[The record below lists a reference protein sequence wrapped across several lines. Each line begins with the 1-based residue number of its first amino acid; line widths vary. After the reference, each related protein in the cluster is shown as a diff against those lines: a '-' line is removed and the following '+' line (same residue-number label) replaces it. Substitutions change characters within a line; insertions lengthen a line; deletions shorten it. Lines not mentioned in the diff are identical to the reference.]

1 MEKQKNISQKIIL
14 WIFFWFLIL
23 GFGLAFAGYWE
34 IENLKAI
41 LSQYHQQ
48 GFSKVAVAPLENA
61 ISTAEC
67 SVWQLVSG
75 TLAFTALLLWL
86 TLRASLKGAT
96 GKPVPEKTPSSGKK
110 KVEKTER
117 LQMSKEEKE
126 KMERLDLAK
135 TVQMVSLLQ
144 RDGRLVDF
152 LEENLQSYD
161 DAQIGAAVRT
171 IQKSCQDSLNRYMKP
186 TAIIEQNEG
195 EEITIEAGF
204 DPAAIKLT
212 GNVSGEP
219 PFKGILQHRGWRA
232 AKIELPTLSGTQDP
246 GIIAPAEVEI

>member
-1 MEKQKNISQKIIL
+1 MKAQNNISQKLIL
-14 WIFFWFLIL
+14 WIFFWFLVL
-23 GFGLAFAGYWE
+23 GCGLAFAGYWE
-34 IENLKAI
+34 IDNLKAI

-48 GFSKVAVAPLENA
+48 ELGGQSMAPLQTA
-61 ISTAEC
+61 ILFAE
-67 SVWQLVSG
+67 SSIWQLVAGS
-75 TLAFTALLLWL
+75 LALTALFLWL
-86 TLRASLKGAT
+86 TLRASLKV
-96 GKPVPEKTPSSGKK
+96 PVEKTPAPKAPSTGPKK
-110 KVEKTER
+110 AAKAQPP
-117 LQMSKEEKE
+117 QMSKEEKE
-126 KMERLDLAK
+126 RIERLDRAK

-161 DAQIGAAVRT
+161 DAQIGAAVRN
-171 IQKSCQDSLNRYMKP
+171 IQKSCQDTLNRYMKP
-186 TAIIEQNEG
+186 TAIIDRNEG

-219 PFKGILQHRGWRA
+219 PFKGVLQHRGWRA